1 MGHPL
6 VVLIFAHG
14 YEVNYGVYIGG
25 EGDQFEP
32 QTPANPT
39 TRSGRLRTPLDILR
53 NLRNVTKHSTP

>member
-32 QTPANPT
+32 QTPAKSHDSKGLTAQT
-39 TRSGRLRTPLDILR
+39 T
-53 NLRNVTKHSTP
+53 